1 MAVVSLTQLK
11 KGQQAQIDSIRPQAA
26 FGGLDA
32 TVSRRLADLGFSP
45 GMPLMLI
52 ATGLLGRGPYAVR
65 LGNQSQ
71 FSLRQAEAE
80 KVLCRLTDI

>member
-1 MAVVSLTQLK
+1 MAVIPLTQLK
-11 KGQQAQIDSIRPQAA
+11 KGQYAQIDSIVGQPA
-26 FGGLDA
+26 FGSLDEI
-32 TVSRRLADLGFSP
+32 VGRRLADLGFSQ

-52 ATGLLGRGPYAVR
+52 AAGFLGYGPYAVR

-80 KVLCRLTDI
+80 KVLCRPIEA